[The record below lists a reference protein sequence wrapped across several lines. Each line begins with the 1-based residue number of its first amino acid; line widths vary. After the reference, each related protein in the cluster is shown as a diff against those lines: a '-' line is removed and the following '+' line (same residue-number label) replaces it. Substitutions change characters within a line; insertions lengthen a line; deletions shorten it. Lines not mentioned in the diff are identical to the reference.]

1 MSSVQLT
8 INRKEMDLLYRILIY
23 IHVLSVIVSIGP
35 FFILLPI
42 AKKMHLVREAELN
55 AYLDTFRFVV
65 RLAMHSGHVLI
76 ISGILLVISG
86 PWTWSTPWI
95 VMTLLI
101 LFCSLFFLARAFS
114 PKLRKFQE
122 KGANKEELAAKL
134 QRTIWIYIILLITM
148 LWFMIVKPALW
159 S

>member
-1 MSSVQLT
+1 
-8 INRKEMDLLYRILIY
+8 MDVLYRILIY
-23 IHVLSVIVSIGP
+23 IHVLGVIASIGP

-42 AKKMHLVREAELN
+42 AKKIHLVSEAELN

-86 PWTWSTPWI
+86 PWTWGTPWI
-95 VMTLLI
+95 IMTLVI

-114 PKLRKFQE
+114 PKLKKFQE
-122 KGANKEELAAKL
+122 KGAKKEELVAKL
-134 QRTIWIYIILLITM
+134 QRSIWIYIILLITM
-148 LWFMIVKPALW
+148 LWFMVVKPTLW
-159 S
+159 L

>member
-1 MSSVQLT
+1 
-8 INRKEMDLLYRILIY
+8 MDLLYRILIY

-55 AYLDTFRFVV
+55 AHLDTFRFVV

-76 ISGILLVISG
+76 VSGILLVISG

-122 KGANKEELAAKL
+122 KGANKEELAVKL

-148 LWFMIVKPALW
+148 LWFMIVKPTLW

>member
-1 MSSVQLT
+1 
-8 INRKEMDLLYRILIY
+8 MDLLYRILIY

-76 ISGILLVISG
+76 VSGILLVISG

-122 KGANKEELAAKL
+122 KGANKEELAVKL

-148 LWFMIVKPALW
+148 LWFMIVKPTLW

>member
-1 MSSVQLT
+1 
-8 INRKEMDLLYRILIY
+8 MDLLYRILIY

-42 AKKMHLVREAELN
+42 AKKMHVVREAELN

-76 ISGILLVISG
+76 VSGILLVISG

-122 KGANKEELAAKL
+122 KGANKEELAVKL

-148 LWFMIVKPALW
+148 LWFMIVKPTLW